1 MVGVRVAVNQS
12 PVTAVVNSIDRQTFP
27 DPDVSAVHQVKFL
40 LFITSDEGLENV
52 GDEINLWA
60 SGDVY

>member
-1 MVGVRVAVNQS
+1 MVGVRVAVNES

-27 DPDVSAVHQVKFL
+27 DPGVSAVHQVKFL
-40 LFITSDEGLENV
+40 LFITSDEGLGNV

-60 SGDVY
+60 SGDVD

>member
-1 MVGVRVAVNQS
+1 MVGVRVTVKESLA
-12 PVTAVVNSIDRQTFP
+12 TAVVNSIDCQTFP
-27 DPDVSAVHQVKFL
+27 DPGVSAVHQVKFL

-52 GDEINLWA
+52 GDEIDLWA